1 LLRPLDS
8 LIDGDASGQQAPEP
22 AQPPVSDVL
31 IAEIQALFL
40 ERLSI
45 RIESPDADLF
55 QTGVF
60 DSMTLVE
67 FILALEEHFGLRFPM
82 EELELDSVVSVVKI
96 AELVASRRQ
105 NQATEAF

>member
-1 LLRPLDS
+1 VDS
-8 LIDGDASGQQAPEP
+8 LIGSDASSQNIPDSPPGQPSEA
-22 AQPPVSDVL
+22 L
-31 IAEIQALFL
+31 LGEIRALFL
-40 ERLSI
+40 DRLDI

-82 EELELDSVVSVVKI
+82 EELELDSVLSVVRI
-96 AELVASRRQ
+96 AQLVARRQ
-105 NQATEAF
+105 SELPEVS